1 MNILFFAPNTL
12 IDGNKGDS
20 IHLKEVII
28 NLSKSN
34 NIILLARTNN
44 NFCSIENI
52 NFKRVRCI
60 IMPRLEIISGSLHSF
75 IMGLNIVL
83 RSKIDVIYERSHT
96 FGSGVIIGKIT
107 GIPVIVEVNGLTSEE
122 SSICGTY
129 GKVIQKIVY
138 FLEKSYFSGANKLV
152 VVTPR
157 LKYVL
162 QNEYKIQPNKIRV
175 IQNGANINLF
185 KPMDQEIAKAELG
198 LIQQYKYVCFVG
210 NLVPWQGIEY
220 LVEAAPFVIKTAP
233 ETIFLIVGDGMM
245 YGPLQ
250 SLVKKYHLENHFY
263 FTGSIAYDQVPK
275 YINASDIC
283 VAPFILARNEKIGLS
298 PLKIYEYMA
307 CGKPV
312 IGSNINGVGDIL
324 EKSKSGISFAAENAV
339 EFSKALIRLIKD
351 HQIRE
356 KMGRNGRIYVLKN
369 HSWESIT
376 LKLISLC
383 KEIT

>member
-96 FGSGVIIGKIT
+96 FGPGVIIGKIT

-138 FLEKSYFSGANKLV
+138 FLEKSF
-152 VVTPR
+152 
-157 LKYVL
+157 
-162 QNEYKIQPNKIRV
+162 
-175 IQNGANINLF
+175 F
-185 KPMDQEIAKAELG
+185 
-198 LIQQYKYVCFVG
+198 
-210 NLVPWQGIEY
+210 
-220 LVEAAPFVIKTAP
+220 
-233 ETIFLIVGDGMM
+233 
-245 YGPLQ
+245 
-250 SLVKKYHLENHFY
+250 
-263 FTGSIAYDQVPK
+263 
-275 YINASDIC
+275 
-283 VAPFILARNEKIGLS
+283 
-298 PLKIYEYMA
+298 
-307 CGKPV
+307 
-312 IGSNINGVGDIL
+312 
-324 EKSKSGISFAAENAV
+324 
-339 EFSKALIRLIKD
+339 
-351 HQIRE
+351 
-356 KMGRNGRIYVLKN
+356 
-369 HSWESIT
+369 
-376 LKLISLC
+376 
-383 KEIT
+383 